1 MTTLLFGSRT
11 TSTRQDVA
19 LLIGRLAL
27 GIVLIAHGWQKLF
40 TFGISGTAANFEQ
53 MGIPLPTVS
62 ASFAVIV
69 ELLGGVLLII
79 GFVVPLVGLLV
90 AINMAG
96 ALLFVHA
103 SNGIFVGDGG
113 YELVLVI
120 GALGLVFAGIGA
132 GRYAI
137 DGLITVDRR
146 ASVRT

>member
-1 MTTLLFGSRT
+1 MTTILFGSRT
-11 TSTRQDVA
+11 TSTRQDIS

-40 TFGISGTAANFEQ
+40 TFGISGTASNFEQ

-79 GFVVPLVGLLV
+79 GFVVPLAGLLV
-90 AINMAG
+90 AINMVG

-103 SNGIFVGDGG
+103 SSGIFVGDGG

-132 GRYAI
+132 GRYSV
-137 DGLITVDRR
+137 DGLITDRR

>member
-1 MTTLLFGSRT
+1 M
-11 TSTRQDVA
+11 
-19 LLIGRLAL
+19 LIGRLAL

-40 TFGISGTAANFEQ
+40 TFGISGTASNFEQ

-79 GFVVPLVGLLV
+79 GFLVPLVGLLV
-90 AINMAG
+90 AINMVG

-103 SNGIFVGDGG
+103 SSGIFVGDGG

-132 GRYAI
+132 GRYSV
-137 DGLITVDRR
+137 DGLITDRR

>member
-1 MTTLLFGSRT
+1 MTTFLFCSQT
-11 TSTRQDVA
+11 TSLRQDIA
-19 LLIGRLAL
+19 LLIGRVAL
-27 GIVLIAHGWQKLF
+27 GIVLIAHGCQKLF
-40 TFGISGTAANFEQ
+40 TFGIGGTAANFEQ

-69 ELLGGVLLII
+69 ELLGGILLII
-79 GFVVPLVGLLV
+79 GFVVPLVGILV

-103 SNGIFVGDGG
+103 SNGIFAADGG

-120 GALGLVFAGIGA
+120 GALGLLFAGLGA
-132 GRYAI
+132 GRYSV

-146 ASVRT
+146 AGVRT

>member
-1 MTTLLFGSRT
+1 M
-11 TSTRQDVA
+11 
-19 LLIGRLAL
+19 LIGRLAL

-40 TFGISGTAANFEQ
+40 TFGISGTASNFEQ
-53 MGIPLPTVS
+53 MGIPLPTAS
-62 ASFAVIV
+62 ATFAVIV

-90 AINMAG
+90 AINMVG

-103 SNGIFVGDGG
+103 SSGIFVGDGG

-132 GRYAI
+132 GRYSV
-137 DGLITVDRR
+137 DGLITDRR